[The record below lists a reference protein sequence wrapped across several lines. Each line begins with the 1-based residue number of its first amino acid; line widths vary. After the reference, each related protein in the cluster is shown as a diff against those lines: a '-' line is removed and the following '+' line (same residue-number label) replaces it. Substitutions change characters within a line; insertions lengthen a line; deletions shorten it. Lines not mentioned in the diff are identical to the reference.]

1 MIGTQLKG
9 LGRRYLVAE
18 RRGVAMLHSNRI
30 KEAAGLLEA
39 PENFHGKG
47 TGELRSFYLAHF
59 TQRIEQNYSIRH
71 AKLKEEAPA
80 SGR

>member
-1 MIGTQLKG
+1 MWRLIIRMIGTQLKG

-39 PENFHGKG
+39 PEYLHNMG
-47 TGELRSFYLAHF
+47 TG
-59 TQRIEQNYSIRH
+59 
-71 AKLKEEAPA
+71 
-80 SGR
+80 